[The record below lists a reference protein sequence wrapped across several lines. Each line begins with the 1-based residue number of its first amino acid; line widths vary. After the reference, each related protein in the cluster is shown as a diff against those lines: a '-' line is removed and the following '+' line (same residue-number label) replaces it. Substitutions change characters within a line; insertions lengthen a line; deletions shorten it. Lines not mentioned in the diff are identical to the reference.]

1 MTEISRF
8 NPLDEVPTAL
18 TLTANA
24 VAHTKKAIEKQG
36 FGKGLRL
43 EIKQTGCSGYAYLVS
58 ILDEPHL
65 DEYVFTVQDG
75 LLITVA
81 KQFLDL
87 VQGTCID
94 YTQEGLNSGFRFQ
107 NPNQKGV
114 CGCGESFWVS

>member
-8 NPLDEVPTAL
+8 NPVDEAVTAL
-18 TLTANA
+18 TLTPNA
-24 VAHTKKAIEKQG
+24 AAHTKKAIEKQG

-43 EIKQTGCSGYAYLVS
+43 EIKQTGCSGYTYLVS
-58 ILDEPHL
+58 ILDEPHP

-87 VQGTCID
+87 VQGTRID
-94 YTQEGLNSGFRFQ
+94 YTQEGLNSGFKFY

-114 CGCGESFWVS
+114 CGCGESFTT